1 MRVISG
7 SARGV
12 RLLTQ
17 DGLNT
22 RPTADRVK
30 EGVFSALQFD
40 LPGRHVL
47 DLFAGTGNIS
57 YEFASRG
64 AESVRA
70 VDRDLGCVKYIGAT
84 ADLLGFS
91 EVIRV
96 IPCDVFRFLARPQEP
111 CDVVFADPP
120 YDLPPQQY
128 RALVEAVFS
137 CGLLAEEGILVVE
150 HPKGVDLADME
161 GFTQMRRYGTVHFSF
176 FEHGGE

>member
-1 MRVISG
+1 MHHRYPPHIGRRECDDVEFDPEKAHAADTPG
-7 SARGV
+7 A
-12 RLLTQ
+12 LL
-17 DGLNT
+17 L
-22 RPTADRVK
+22 
-30 EGVFSALQFD
+30 
-40 LPGRHVL
+40 
-47 DLFAGTGNIS
+47 
-57 YEFASRG
+57 RG
-64 AESVRA
+64 AQRDQRPRA
-70 VDRDLGCVKYIGAT
+70 VDRDRGCVKYIGAT

-150 HPKGVDLADME
+150 HPKGVDLTDME

-176 FEHGGE
+176 FEHGGV